1 MKPIWLGIAFFL
13 VYGIFSIKS
22 HAAQQGLSVVTHDSW
37 DEFTRHSVCWRG

>member
-22 HAAQQGLSVVTHDSW
+22 HAAQQGLIAVTHDTS
-37 DEFTRHSVCWRG
+37 DEFGRHSASQRG